1 MPLSLSRRIWEERI
15 IFWQAQSMLMQLES
29 FCLAILLES
38 EGGDEQ
44 KAHKSGSATAALP
57 DTFIRTPLPCLLN
70 GTYKSHKQRQG
81 KTMEGRK
88 KSAKLLV
95 RKQTRASVLENGEFG
110 GKGITCA
117 KIHCISQ
124 CGIHSLHENQV
135 KKGRKPSE
143 EGENT

>member
-70 GTYKSHKQRQG
+70 GT
-81 KTMEGRK
+81 
-88 KSAKLLV
+88 
-95 RKQTRASVLENGEFG
+95 
-110 GKGITCA
+110 
-117 KIHCISQ
+117 
-124 CGIHSLHENQV
+124 
-135 KKGRKPSE
+135 
-143 EGENT
+143 